1 MAFAVFLYLHV
12 CLQTGN
18 GSKVAFV
25 ADESRRLIKGM
36 MARVPA
42 AIRDAGDDLDKVDCT
57 KQVEDDDLDV
67 GQRARDHLQHAEAE
81 TAVEEVDAIDAE
93 AAVHISDDVR
103 TRFFQ

>member
-1 MAFAVFLYLHV
+1 M
-12 CLQTGN
+12 
-18 GSKVAFV
+18 

-36 MARVPA
+36 MARVVQLA

-67 GQRARDHLQHAEAE
+67 GQRARDHLQHAEVE

>member
-1 MAFAVFLYLHV
+1 M
-12 CLQTGN
+12 
-18 GSKVAFV
+18 

-36 MARVPA
+36 MARFVQLA

-57 KQVEDDDLDV
+57 KQVEDEHLDV
-67 GQRARDHLQHAEAE
+67 GQCARDHLQHAEVE

>member
-1 MAFAVFLYLHV
+1 M
-12 CLQTGN
+12 
-18 GSKVAFV
+18 

-36 MARVPA
+36 MARVVQLA

-67 GQRARDHLQHAEAE
+67 GQRARDHLQYAEAE

-93 AAVHISDDVR
+93 AAAMMCGLASSSESLYS
-103 TRFFQ
+103 

>member
-1 MAFAVFLYLHV
+1 M
-12 CLQTGN
+12 
-18 GSKVAFV
+18 
-25 ADESRRLIKGM
+25 ADESRRLIKSM
-36 MARVPA
+36 MARVVQLA

-103 TRFFQ
+103 ARFFQ

>member
-1 MAFAVFLYLHV
+1 M
-12 CLQTGN
+12 
-18 GSKVAFV
+18 

-36 MARVPA
+36 MARVVQLA

-103 TRFFQ
+103 ARFFQ

>member
-1 MAFAVFLYLHV
+1 M
-12 CLQTGN
+12 
-18 GSKVAFV
+18 

-36 MARVPA
+36 MARVVQMA

-57 KQVEDDDLDV
+57 KQVEDDDLDI

-81 TAVEEVDAIDAE
+81 AAVEEVDAIDAE

>member
-1 MAFAVFLYLHV
+1 M
-12 CLQTGN
+12 
-18 GSKVAFV
+18 

-36 MARVPA
+36 MARVVQMA
-42 AIRDAGDDLDKVDCT
+42 AIRDASDDLDKVDCT